1 MQEWIFR
8 DKNSEKEIIK
18 RNAKIMVKTKKE
30 KIDNSEAPEV
40 DVYSLSGKKVDKFK
54 LDPRVFSAKVNKP
67 LLHEIIQMYMANSR
81 QGNAATKTKGLVR
94 GGGKKPW
101 RQKGTGRA
109 RSGSIRSPLWRHG
122 GTIFGPVPRDYG
134 YDMPKKT
141 KRIALISSL
150 SAKLKDDELFII
162 EKDPELKQPKT
173 SEIANLLLSLKLY
186 GTRVL
191 FLYAN
196 NNENFIKSCRNIK
209 NVMFKRSEDFNTYD
223 VLSNS
228 KILFSKET
236 HDAIVKRL
244 K

>member
-1 MQEWIFR
+1 
-8 DKNSEKEIIK
+8 
-18 RNAKIMVKTKKE
+18 MVKEKKE
-30 KIDNSEAPEV
+30 TKIDNTEAPVV

-54 LDPRVFSAKVNKP
+54 LNPDVFNAKVNKP
-67 LLHEIIQMYMANSR
+67 LLHEIIQMYRANER

-109 RSGSIRSPLWRHG
+109 RAGSIRSPLWRHG
-122 GTIFGPVPRDYG
+122 GTIFGPLPRDFG

-141 KRIALISSL
+141 KSIALISSL
-150 SAKLKDDELFII
+150 SAKLKDDEIFVL
-162 EKDPELKQPKT
+162 EKDPELKEPRT
-173 SEIANLLLSLKLY
+173 SEVVKILSSLKVY
-186 GTRVL
+186 GNRVL

-196 NNENFIKSCRNIK
+196 TSENFIKSCRNIK
-209 NVMFKRSEDFNTYD
+209 NVTFKRSVDFNTYD

-244 K
+244 KS

>member
-1 MQEWIFR
+1 MT
-8 DKNSEKEIIK
+8 K
-18 RNAKIMVKTKKE
+18 AKKQTKIE
-30 KIDNSEAPEV
+30 NTEAPEV
-40 DVYSLSGKKVDKFK
+40 DVYSLLGKKIDKFK
-54 LDPRVFSAKVNKP
+54 LDPDVFNAKVNKP
-67 LLHEIIQMYMANSR
+67 LLHEIILMYRANSR
-81 QGNAATKTKGLVR
+81 QGNASTKTKGLVR

-122 GTIFGPVPRDYG
+122 GTIFGPLPRDFG

-150 SAKLKDDELFII
+150 SAKVKDNEIFVL

-173 SEIANLLLSLKLY
+173 SEIAKLLVSLKTY
-186 GTRVL
+186 GNKVL
-191 FLYAN
+191 FLYRDA
-196 NNENFIKSCRNIK
+196 NENIVKSCRNIK
-209 NVMFKRSEDFNTYD
+209 NVTIKRSIDFNTYD

-244 K
+244 KP

>member
-1 MQEWIFR
+1 MS
-8 DKNSEKEIIK
+8 NP
-18 RNAKIMVKTKKE
+18 KKE
-30 KIDNSEAPEV
+30 LKTDNSEASMI
-40 DVYSLSGKKVDKFK
+40 DVYSLSGKKVEKFK
-54 LDPRVFSAKVNKP
+54 LDPDVFNIKVNKP
-67 LLHEIIQMYMANSR
+67 LLHEIIMMYRANAR
-81 QGNAATKTKGLVR
+81 QGNASTKTKGLVR

-122 GTIFGPVPRDYG
+122 GTIFGPLPRDFG

-150 SAKLKDDELFII
+150 SAKLKDNEILVI
-162 EKDPELKQPKT
+162 EKDPDMKQPKT
-173 SEIANLLLSLKLY
+173 SEIAKILSSLKSY
-186 GTRVL
+186 KSRVL

-196 NNENFIKSCRNIK
+196 NNESVIKSCNNIK
-209 NVMFKRSEDFNTYD
+209 NLTIKRCADFNTYD

-228 KILFSKET
+228 KILFSKDT

-244 K
+244 KQ

>member
-1 MQEWIFR
+1 MTKIKKKKIE
-8 DKNSEKEIIK
+8 NNEI
-18 RNAKIMVKTKKE
+18 
-30 KIDNSEAPEV
+30 PEF
-40 DVYSLSGKKVDKFK
+40 DVYSLLGKKIDKFK
-54 LDPRVFSAKVNKP
+54 LDPNVFNANVNKP
-67 LLHEIIQMYMANSR
+67 LLHEIMLMYRANSR
-81 QGNAATKTKGLVR
+81 QGNASTKTKGLVR

-122 GTIFGPVPRDYG
+122 GTIFGPLPRDFG

-150 SAKLKDDELFII
+150 SAKVKDNEIFVL

-173 SEIANLLLSLKLY
+173 SEIAKLLVSLKTY
-186 GTRVL
+186 GDKVL
-191 FLYAN
+191 FLYRDA
-196 NNENFIKSCRNIK
+196 NENIVKSCRNIK
-209 NVMFKRSEDFNTYD
+209 NVTIKRSIDFNAYD

-236 HDAIVKRL
+236 HDAIVRRL
-244 K
+244 KK

>member
-1 MQEWIFR
+1 MP
-8 DKNSEKEIIK
+8 
-18 RNAKIMVKTKKE
+18 KTKKE
-30 KIDNSEAPEV
+30 KVENNEAPVV

-54 LDPRVFSAKVNKP
+54 LDPEVFNAKINKP
-67 LLHEIIQMYMANSR
+67 LLHEIILMYRANKR

-122 GTIFGPVPRDYG
+122 GTIFGPVPRDFG

-141 KRIALISSL
+141 KRAALISCL
-150 SAKLKDDELFII
+150 SAKSKDNDIMVM
-162 EKDPELKQPKT
+162 EKDLELKEPRT
-173 SEIANLLLSLKLY
+173 SEVAKLLASLKTY
-186 GTRVL
+186 RNRVL

-196 NNENFIKSCRNIK
+196 IDENMLKSCRNIE
-209 NVMFKRSEDFNTYD
+209 NMTLKRCSDFNTYD
-223 VLSNS
+223 VMSNT
-228 KILFSKET
+228 KVMFSRDT

-244 K
+244 KS

>member
-1 MQEWIFR
+1 
-8 DKNSEKEIIK
+8 
-18 RNAKIMVKTKKE
+18 MVKAKKAKKE
-30 KIDNSEAPEV
+30 KKIENSEMPEI
-40 DVYSLSGKKVDKFK
+40 DVYSLSGKKVEKFK
-54 LDPRVFSAKVNKP
+54 LDPDVFNVKVNKP
-67 LLHEIIQMYMANSR
+67 LLHEIIMMYRANAR
-81 QGNAATKTKGLVR
+81 QGNASTKTKGLVR

-122 GTIFGPVPRDYG
+122 GTIFGPLPRDFG

-150 SAKLKDDELFII
+150 SAKLKDNEILVI
-162 EKDPELKQPKT
+162 EKDPDMKQPKT
-173 SEIANLLLSLKLY
+173 SEIAKILSSLKSY
-186 GTRVL
+186 KSRVL

-196 NNENFIKSCRNIK
+196 NNESVIKSCNNIK
-209 NVMFKRSEDFNTYD
+209 NLTIKRCADFNTYD

-228 KILFSKET
+228 KILFSKDT

-244 K
+244 KQ

>member
-1 MQEWIFR
+1 MP
-8 DKNSEKEIIK
+8 
-18 RNAKIMVKTKKE
+18 KTKKE
-30 KIDNSEAPEV
+30 KADNNEAPVV

-54 LDPRVFSAKVNKP
+54 LDPDIFSAKVNKP
-67 LLHEIIQMYMANSR
+67 LLHEIIQMYRANAR
-81 QGNAATKTKGLVR
+81 QGNASTKTKGLVR

-122 GTIFGPVPRDYG
+122 GTIFGPLPRDFG

-150 SAKLKDDELFII
+150 SAKSKDSEILVL
-162 EKDPELKQPKT
+162 EKDLDMKQPKT
-173 SEIANLLLSLKLY
+173 ADIAKLMGSLKAY
-186 GTRVL
+186 RQRVL
-191 FLYAN
+191 FLYAGE
-196 NNENFIKSCRNIK
+196 NENMIKSCRNIQ
-209 NVMFKRSEDFNTYD
+209 NMTLRRAIDFNSYD

-228 KILFSKET
+228 KIVFSKET

-244 K
+244 KST

>member
-1 MQEWIFR
+1 MP
-8 DKNSEKEIIK
+8 K
-18 RNAKIMVKTKKE
+18 AKKE
-30 KIDNSEAPEV
+30 TKIDSSEVPVV

-54 LDPRVFSAKVNKP
+54 LDPDVFNAKVNKP
-67 LLHEIIQMYMANSR
+67 LLHEIIQMYRSNSR

-109 RSGSIRSPLWRHG
+109 RAGSIRSPLWRHG
-122 GTIFGPVPRDYG
+122 GTIFGPLARDFG

-141 KRIALISSL
+141 KSIALISSL
-150 SAKLKDDELFII
+150 SAKLKDDEIFVL
-162 EKDPELKQPKT
+162 EKDPELKEPRT
-173 SEIANLLLSLKLY
+173 SEVVKILSSLKVY
-186 GTRVL
+186 GNRVL

-196 NNENFIKSCRNIK
+196 TSENFIKSCRNIK
-209 NVMFKRSEDFNTYD
+209 NVTFKRSVDFNTYD

-244 K
+244 KQ

>member
-1 MQEWIFR
+1 MPR
-8 DKNSEKEIIK
+8 
-18 RNAKIMVKTKKE
+18 AKKE
-30 KIDNSEAPEV
+30 TKTENTEAPEA

-54 LDPRVFSAKVNKP
+54 LDPRVFNAKVNKP
-67 LLHEIIQMYMANSR
+67 LLHEIILMYRANSR

-122 GTIFGPVPRDYG
+122 GTIFGPVPRDFG

-150 SAKLKDDELFII
+150 SAKLKDNEILIL
-162 EKDPELKQPKT
+162 EKDPELKKPKT
-173 SEIANLLLSLKLY
+173 SEVAKLLASLKIYGNRALY
-186 GTRVL
+186 LSKDV
-191 FLYAN
+191 
-196 NNENFIKSCRNIK
+196 NENIIKSCRNIK
-209 NVMFKRSEDFNTYD
+209 NMTIKRSVDFNAYD
-223 VLSNS
+223 VLLNS
-228 KILFSKET
+228 KVLFSKET

-244 K
+244 KQ

>member
-1 MQEWIFR
+1 MAKII
-8 DKNSEKEIIK
+8 KKKEIA
-18 RNAKIMVKTKKE
+18 NNEM
-30 KIDNSEAPEV
+30 PEV
-40 DVYSLSGKKVDKFK
+40 DVYSLSGKKVEKFK
-54 LDPRVFSAKVNKP
+54 LNPEVFNVKVNKP
-67 LLHEIIQMYMANSR
+67 LLHEIIMMYRANAR

-122 GTIFGPVPRDYG
+122 GTIFGPVPRDFG

-150 SAKLKDDELFII
+150 SAKLKDDEILVI
-162 EKDPELKQPKT
+162 EKDPDMKQPKT
-173 SEIANLLLSLKLY
+173 SEIARLLLSLKAY
-186 GTRVL
+186 KSRIL

-196 NNENFIKSCRNIK
+196 SNESVIKSCRNIE
-209 NVMFKRSEDFNTYD
+209 NLTIKRSADFNTYD

-228 KILFSKET
+228 KILFSKDT

-244 K
+244 KQ

>member
-1 MQEWIFR
+1 MP
-8 DKNSEKEIIK
+8 K
-18 RNAKIMVKTKKE
+18 AKKE
-30 KIDNSEAPEV
+30 TKIDNSEMPLV
-40 DVYSLSGKKVDKFK
+40 DVYSLLGKKVDKFK
-54 LDPRVFSAKVNKP
+54 LDPDVFNAKVNKP
-67 LLHEIIQMYMANSR
+67 LLHEIIQMYRANSR

-122 GTIFGPVPRDYG
+122 GTIFGPVPRDFG

-150 SAKLKDDELFII
+150 SAKLKDDEIFVL
-162 EKDPELKQPKT
+162 EKDPELKHPKT
-173 SEIANLLLSLKLY
+173 SEITKLLISLNTY
-186 GTRVL
+186 GNRVL

-196 NNENFIKSCRNIK
+196 ADENFIKSCRNIK
-209 NVMFKRSEDFNTYD
+209 NVTFKRSVDFNTYD

-228 KILFSKET
+228 KVLFSKET

>member
-1 MQEWIFR
+1 MT
-8 DKNSEKEIIK
+8 
-18 RNAKIMVKTKKE
+18 KIKKE
-30 KIDNSEAPEV
+30 KTENTEAPEV
-40 DVYSLSGKKVDKFK
+40 DVYSLLGKKIDKFK
-54 LDPRVFSAKVNKP
+54 LDPDVFNAKVNKP
-67 LLHEIIQMYMANSR
+67 LLHEIILMYRANSR
-81 QGNAATKTKGLVR
+81 QGNASTKTKGLVR

-122 GTIFGPVPRDYG
+122 GTIFGPLPRDFG

-150 SAKLKDDELFII
+150 SAKVKDNEIFVL

-173 SEIANLLLSLKLY
+173 SEIAKLLVSLKTY
-186 GTRVL
+186 GNKVL
-191 FLYAN
+191 FLYRDA
-196 NNENFIKSCRNIK
+196 NENTVKSCRNIK
-209 NVMFKRSEDFNTYD
+209 NVTIKRSMDFNTYD

-244 K
+244 KP

>member
-1 MQEWIFR
+1 MV
-8 DKNSEKEIIK
+8 KTTKKKEII
-18 RNAKIMVKTKKE
+18 
-30 KIDNSEAPEV
+30 NSEAPVV

-54 LDPRVFSAKVNKP
+54 LDPDIFSAKVNKP
-67 LLHEIIQMYMANSR
+67 LLHEIIQMYMANKR
-81 QGNAATKTKGLVR
+81 QGNASTKTKGLVR

-122 GTIFGPVPRDYG
+122 GTIFGPLPRDFG

-150 SAKLKDDELFII
+150 SAKLKDNEIMIL
-162 EKDPELKQPKT
+162 EKDPELKEPKT
-173 SEIANLLLSLKLY
+173 SEIAKLLVSLKAY
-186 GTRVL
+186 GDRVL
-191 FLYAN
+191 FLYQGI
-196 NNENFIKSCRNIK
+196 NENTIKSCRNIE
-209 NVMFKRSEDFNTYD
+209 NVTVKRSVDFNTYD

>member
-1 MQEWIFR
+1 MP
-8 DKNSEKEIIK
+8 
-18 RNAKIMVKTKKE
+18 KTKKE
-30 KIDNSEAPEV
+30 KIENTEAPVV

-54 LDPRVFSAKVNKP
+54 LDPDVFNARVNKP
-67 LLHEIIQMYMANSR
+67 LLHEIILMYRANSR
-81 QGNAATKTKGLVR
+81 QGNASTKTKGLVR

-122 GTIFGPVPRDYG
+122 GTIFGPLPRDFG

-150 SAKLKDDELFII
+150 SAKLKDNDIMVL
-162 EKDPELKQPKT
+162 EKDLELKQPKT
-173 SEIANLLLSLKLY
+173 SDVAKLLTSLKTY
-186 GTRVL
+186 RNRVL
-191 FLYAN
+191 FLYAATDQN
-196 NNENFIKSCRNIK
+196 MLKSCRNIE
-209 NVMFKRSEDFNTYD
+209 NMTLRRSSDFNTYD

-228 KILFSKET
+228 KVMFSKET

-244 K
+244 KE

>member
-1 MQEWIFR
+1 MP
-8 DKNSEKEIIK
+8 K
-18 RNAKIMVKTKKE
+18 AKKE
-30 KIDNSEAPEV
+30 TKIDNSEAPVV
-40 DVYSLSGKKVDKFK
+40 DVYSLSGKKVDRFK
-54 LDPRVFSAKVNKP
+54 LDPDVFNVKVNKP
-67 LLHEIIQMYMANSR
+67 LLHEIIQMYRANSR

-122 GTIFGPVPRDYG
+122 GTIFGPVPRDFG

-150 SAKLKDDELFII
+150 SAKLKDDEIFVI
-162 EKDPELKQPKT
+162 EKDPELKRPKT
-173 SEIANLLLSLKLY
+173 SEIAKLLLALNTY
-186 GTRVL
+186 GNRVL
-191 FLYAN
+191 FLYAKTD
-196 NNENFIKSCRNIK
+196 ENFIKSCRNIK
-209 NVMFKRSEDFNTYD
+209 NVTFKRSIDFNTYD

-228 KILFSKET
+228 KVLFSKET

-244 K
+244 KP

>member
-1 MQEWIFR
+1 MTKIKK
-8 DKNSEKEIIK
+8 KNIENNE
-18 RNAKIMVKTKKE
+18 V
-30 KIDNSEAPEV
+30 PEV
-40 DVYSLSGKKVDKFK
+40 DVYSLLGKKIDKFK
-54 LDPRVFSAKVNKP
+54 LDPDVFNAKVNKP
-67 LLHEIIQMYMANSR
+67 LLHEIMLMYRANSR
-81 QGNAATKTKGLVR
+81 QGNASTKTKGLVS

-122 GTIFGPVPRDYG
+122 GTIFGPVPRDFG

-150 SAKLKDDELFII
+150 SAKLKDNEIFVL
-162 EKDPELKQPKT
+162 EKDPELKEPRT
-173 SEIANLLLSLKLY
+173 SEIAKLLVSLKTY
-186 GTRVL
+186 GDKVL
-191 FLYAN
+191 FLYRDA
-196 NNENFIKSCRNIK
+196 NENIVKSCRNIE
-209 NVMFKRSEDFNTYD
+209 NMTIKRSIDFNTYD

-244 K
+244 KP

>member
-1 MQEWIFR
+1 MP
-8 DKNSEKEIIK
+8 
-18 RNAKIMVKTKKE
+18 KIKKE
-30 KIDNSEAPEV
+30 KIDNKEAPMA
-40 DVYSLSGKKVDKFK
+40 DVYSLLGKKIDTLQ
-54 LDPRVFSAKVNKP
+54 LDPDIFGAKVNKP
-67 LLHEIIQMYMANSR
+67 LLHEIVQMYRANER

-122 GTIFGPVPRDYG
+122 GTIFGPVPRDFG

-141 KRIALISSL
+141 KNIALISSL
-150 SAKLKDDELFII
+150 SAKLKDNEILVL
-162 EKDPELKQPKT
+162 EKDMELKQPKT
-173 SEIANLLLSLKLY
+173 IEVAKLLSSLKVY

-196 NNENFIKSCRNIK
+196 QNENFVKSCRNIK
-209 NVMFKRSEDFNTYD
+209 NVTFKRSIDFNTYD
-223 VLSNS
+223 VLSNT
-228 KILFSKET
+228 KILFSKDT

>member
-1 MQEWIFR
+1 MP
-8 DKNSEKEIIK
+8 
-18 RNAKIMVKTKKE
+18 KTKKVKKE
-30 KIDNSEAPEV
+30 KKLDNNEIPEI
-40 DVYSLSGKKVDKFK
+40 DVYSLSGKKVEKFK
-54 LDPRVFSAKVNKP
+54 LDPDVFNVKVNKP
-67 LLHEIIQMYMANSR
+67 LLHEIIMMYRANAR
-81 QGNAATKTKGLVR
+81 QGNASTKTKGLVR

-122 GTIFGPVPRDYG
+122 GTIFGPLPRDFG

-150 SAKLKDDELFII
+150 SAKLKDNEILVI
-162 EKDPELKQPKT
+162 EKDPDMKQPKT
-173 SEIANLLLSLKLY
+173 SEIAKILSSLKSY
-186 GTRVL
+186 KSRVL

-196 NNENFIKSCRNIK
+196 SNESVIKSCNNIK
-209 NVMFKRSEDFNTYD
+209 NLTIKRCADFNTYD

-228 KILFSKET
+228 KILFSKDT

-244 K
+244 KQ

>member
-1 MQEWIFR
+1 MA
-8 DKNSEKEIIK
+8 KTIK
-18 RNAKIMVKTKKE
+18 KKE
-30 KIDNSEAPEV
+30 TVNNEAPVV
-40 DVYSLSGKKVDKFK
+40 DVYSLLGKKVDKFK
-54 LDPRVFSAKVNKP
+54 LDPDVFSVKVNKP

-81 QGNAATKTKGLVR
+81 QGNASTKTKGLVR

-109 RSGSIRSPLWRHG
+109 RSGSTRSPLWRHG
-122 GTIFGPVPRDYG
+122 GTIFGPLPRDFS

-150 SAKLKDDELFII
+150 SAKLKDNEIMVL
-162 EKDPELKQPKT
+162 EKDPEFKKPKT
-173 SEIANLLLSLKLY
+173 SEIAKILVSLKMY
-186 GTRVL
+186 GDRVL
-191 FLYAN
+191 FLYQDTKEGAI
-196 NNENFIKSCRNIK
+196 IKSCRNIE
-209 NVMFKRSEDFNTYD
+209 NMTIKRSTDFNTYD